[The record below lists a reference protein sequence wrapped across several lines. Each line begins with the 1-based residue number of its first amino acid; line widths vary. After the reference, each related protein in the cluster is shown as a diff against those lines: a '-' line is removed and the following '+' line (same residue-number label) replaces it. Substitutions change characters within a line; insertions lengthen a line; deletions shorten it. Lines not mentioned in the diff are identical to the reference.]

1 MSAWRQRL
9 AHNSYSMLLAV
20 LKPVYLMR
28 LWWRGRA
35 EPLYRH
41 AMAERLGAYQGE
53 PSAGWVWVHAVSLGE
68 TRAAAALVTA
78 LRAARPGMRLLLT
91 SSTATGREAGQA
103 LLTDGDR
110 QAWLPSTRRASS
122 IASSIS
128 SGPLSAC

>member
-53 PSAGWVWVHAVSLGE
+53 PSASA
-68 TRAAAALVTA
+68 
-78 LRAARPGMRLLLT
+78 
-91 SSTATGREAGQA
+91 GRQ
-103 LLTDGDR
+103 
-110 QAWLPSTRRASS
+110 S
-122 IASSIS
+122 
-128 SGPLSAC
+128 